1 MTTERNPSGL
11 RVLLVE
17 DDVEINTVL
26 STLFVEEGHV
36 CESARSVEGA
46 RRVLDSHAF
55 DVILLDWMLG
65 QETAEELLPRLA
77 AMSPV
82 PAVVLYSASPD
93 AQRVADK
100 WSIVFVAKPFDVDM
114 LCTTIRDAVLRK
126 SLPTL
131 ARLTAESEAAPTRD
145 SVEEAAQA
153 EDSNAMA
160 AGAAEE
166 PEPVGDPD
174 PSDDGSGTPLS

>member
-1 MTTERNPSGL
+1 MTTAERDSNGL

-26 STLFVEEGHV
+26 CTLFLEEGHV
-36 CESARSVEGA
+36 LESARSVDGA
-46 RRVLDSHAF
+46 RRVLATHVF

-65 QETAEELLPRLA
+65 QETAEELLPLLA
-77 AMSPV
+77 AISPV

-93 AQRVADK
+93 ALRVAEK
-100 WSIVFVAKPFDVDM
+100 WSIVFVAKPFDVDI

-131 ARLTAESEAAPTRD
+131 ARLTAESEATPERE
-145 SVEEAAQA
+145 SVEAAQA

-160 AGAAEE
+160 AGSASE
-166 PEPVGDPD
+166 PDPVGDPD
-174 PSDDGSGTPLS
+174 PSEGGSGTPLS